1 MSEQND
7 TSKGCTNK
15 NFTKKQVTQIT
26 LENLV
31 HYNRVQAIE
40 YANTWAMS
48 RNPAYY
54 DYSNLG
60 GDCTNFISQC
70 LYAGGGIMNHT
81 RDLGWYYNHAND
93 KAPAWTGVP
102 YQYNF
107 LTRKTGGPG
116 PVGQETDVSDV
127 KPGDLIQLAFQE
139 TGRYSHSLIIVQCGA
154 SPAISNILI
163 NTHTYDRQDYP
174 LENYF
179 WSKIRFI
186 KILGIRK

>member
-1 MSEQND
+1 MSMQNN
-7 TSKGCTNK
+7 TSYSSAKK
-15 NFTKKQVTQIT
+15 NFIGKQAALADLIP
-26 LENLV
+26 
-31 HYNRVQAIE
+31 YNRAQAIE
-40 YANTWAMS
+40 YANIWALG

-70 LYAGGGIMNHT
+70 LYAGGGIMNYT

-102 YQYNF
+102 YLYQF

-116 PVGQETDVSDV
+116 PAGQEIDITEVE
-127 KPGDLIQLAFQE
+127 PGDLIQLAFQE
-139 TGRYSHSLIIVQCGA
+139 TGRYSHSLIIVKCGTV
-154 SPAISNILI
+154 PAVSNILI
-163 NTHTYDRQDYP
+163 NTHTYDRLAYP
-174 LENYF
+174 LERYF
-179 WSKIRFI
+179 WSRIRFI